1 MRDDELVVRRLAVDS
16 ISKIAEAWL
25 ARSGAGRGGGQGQQQ
40 EEEEYQAQ
48 EDLSV
53 SRALAKQ
60 RVLEHLLPGFIRLVS
75 DSFVQMRASVAEVT
89 GRLQRLL
96 TQSQSTH
103 TEHPALVVPAAAGA
117 GSSSGGHYWLS

>member
-40 EEEEYQAQ
+40 EEEYQAQ
-48 EDLSV
+48 EGLSV

-117 GSSSGGHYWLS
+117 GSSSGGQIIG